1 MTTFDFDFDYEVG
14 TDATT
19 PSLLPGKDQATTGHH
34 YVAIFPKIGEKGEPF
49 FCGT

>member
-1 MTTFDFDFDYEVG
+1 MSSWPQDYDFEVG
-14 TDATT
+14 TDATA

-49 FCGT
+49 P